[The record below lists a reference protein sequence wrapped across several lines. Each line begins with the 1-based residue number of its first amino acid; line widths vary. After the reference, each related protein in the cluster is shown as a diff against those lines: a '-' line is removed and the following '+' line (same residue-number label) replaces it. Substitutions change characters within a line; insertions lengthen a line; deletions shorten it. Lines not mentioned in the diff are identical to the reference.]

1 MLIATLL
8 PFALTGLAH
17 SQEFT
22 NGETPALNAQLF
34 RPSIDSDSTIWTDDS
49 RLAPSGSFSTRAVM
63 SWTHSPL
70 VYRVDSTGE
79 ETAIVGDIFQADLMG
94 AYTWRRLRV
103 GVDAPVYLRA
113 TSDITGDETALGD
126 IAVDARATVVDGSSA
141 PVGFAVGGRVGAPT
155 ATADAPLGDP
165 GGSWELQAIVDKHL
179 GRLHL
184 AANVGTRGAQAAT
197 LENIDWANRFVAR
210 AGAGYAVTDDAGLSL
225 DLTAQAAYGALG
237 NPAATPAEAMLGAWV
252 RPGGEGLLLRA
263 GGGTAISSG
272 IGAPASRVVL
282 SFAYE
287 PPEREQALEIV
298 EAPVAP
304 EPAQVVEPAE
314 PEIVLAAAEPAAGPF
329 ELREV
334 VFFFFDSAEL
344 TPQATALLDEVAAK
358 LEAHPELLK
367 LHIEGHTDVRGDPD
381 YNQTL
386 SERRASA
393 VDAYLAARGVSPDR
407 TSTRWQGEAAPTGRT
422 HDEDRRV
429 EIYGTAEDAS
439 VTDVD

>member
-1 MLIATLL
+1 MFTTLL
-8 PFALTGLAH
+8 SIALSGHAFG
-17 SQEFT
+17 QEFT
-22 NGETPALNAQLF
+22 SGEPPALNAQLF

-49 RLAPSGSFSTRAVM
+49 ALAPSGSFSTRAVM

-70 VYRVDSTGE
+70 VYRVESTGE
-79 ETAIVGDIFQADLMG
+79 ETAIVGDILQADLMG

-126 IAVDARATVVDGSSA
+126 IAFDARATVVDGASA
-141 PVGFAVGGRVGAPT
+141 PVGFAIGGRVGAPT
-155 ATADAPLGDP
+155 STADAPLGDP

-184 AANVGTRGAQAAT
+184 AANVGTRGAQEAA

-210 AGAGYAVTDDAGLSL
+210 AGAGYAVTDDVGVSL
-225 DLTAQAAYGALG
+225 DLTGQAAYGGWG

-272 IGAPASRVVL
+272 IGAPASRMVF

-287 PPEREQALEIV
+287 PPARERAVEIV
-298 EAPVAP
+298 EAVEVIEAPRVIEAP
-304 EPAQVVEPAE
+304 EV
-314 PEIVLAAAEPAAGPF
+314 VLAVAEPAAAPF

-334 VFFFFDSAEL
+334 VFFFTDSAEL
-344 TPQATALLDEVAAK
+344 TPQARALLNEVAAQMK
-358 LEAHPELLK
+358 AHPELTR
-367 LHIEGHTDVRGDPD
+367 LHVEGHTDVTGDAD
-381 YNQTL
+381 YNVGL
-386 SERRASA
+386 SERRARA
-393 VDAYLAARGVSPDR
+393 VDGYLAARGVEGDR
-407 TSTRWQGEAAPTGRT
+407 TTTRWLGESAPTGRS

-429 EIYGTAEDAS
+429 EVHGVAEDS
-439 VTDVD
+439 TVTDVD